1 MKIPIESYDSAC
13 TSVDFGVYERCP
25 AAARPTFVAAGR
37 QAGKKVNRRRLES
50 SPRVQLLTAI
60 CACTLLIC
68 LSLPDLAQGQRGAL
82 TVPRNIA
89 ELTQQSERIVRGR
102 VMSSSVE
109 RHPELKNLWTVVT
122 TLRVEETLKGAPA
135 ETLTI
140 RQFIWDVR
148 DHMDGAVF
156 RKGQH
161 VLLLLNKPT
170 QYGLVSTAGIDQGR
184 FLIRRNAQ
192 GEEEAVNGAG
202 NAGLL
207 RDLSPELRKRGAKL
221 SPELSQKVSLERAE
235 PLKLNELRELVM
247 EFAGKGKQ

>member
-1 MKIPIESYDSAC
+1 
-13 TSVDFGVYERCP
+13 
-25 AAARPTFVAAGR
+25 VAAGR
-37 QAGKKVNRRRLES
+37 QPGKKVIGKRLKS
-50 SPRVQLLTAI
+50 SPRVQLLPSICVCAILLLLAAPQTAV
-60 CACTLLIC
+60 
-68 LSLPDLAQGQRGAL
+68 GQRGAL

-102 VMSSSVE
+102 VLSSSVE

-122 TLRVEETLKGAPA
+122 TLRVEETLKGPPA
-135 ETLTI
+135 ESLTI

-148 DHMDGAVF
+148 DRMDGAEF

-161 VLLLLNKPT
+161 VLLLLNQPT

-207 RDLSPELRKRGAKL
+207 RDLGPELRKRGAKL
-221 SPELSQKVSLERAE
+221 SPKLSQKVSMERAA
-235 PLKLNELRELVM
+235 PLMLDELRGLVK